1 MKNLNSKTFLSV
13 LFISISISISAQNTK
28 FKVVLDAGHGGK
40 DVGATYHGYAE
51 KKIALSTVLK
61 VGKILENEHDID
73 VVYTRNKDVF
83 VELDDRANIAN
94 KAKANIFVSMHCN
107 ANKNTSASGNETYV
121 MGITRNASNL
131 EVAKLENSVVTLED
145 NYEVKYEGFD
155 PNSPESVIGISILQE
170 EYRELSVEL
179 AAKVQQ
185 AFTKKTDSKNRGVKE
200 AGFLVLRKITMPRV
214 LIEMGFVSNKQ
225 EGAFLNS
232 DSGQDKLAEA
242 IANSILEYKKEY
254 FTSSNANQSNSS
266 EKSKEDAKVVDK
278 SRDKKPKD
286 SIKNVEKT
294 QNIDKSND
302 KIEFKVQISASSR
315 DLDTKPS
322 NFKGL
327 KNVSKEKGN
336 VIYKYYYESAPTY
349 EEAKKNLEFAK
360 ENGFDTAFIVA
371 YKNGEK
377 INISEAIK

>member
-1 MKNLNSKTFLSV
+1 MRILFPKSFFLIV
-13 LFISISISISAQNTK
+13 IFFSISIAKAQNAK

-40 DVGATYHGYAE
+40 DYGATYHGNVE
-51 KKIALSTVLK
+51 KNIALKTVLK
-61 VGKILENEHDID
+61 VGEILEKDPNII

-94 KAKANIFVSMHCN
+94 KSKANIFVSMHCN
-107 ANKNTSASGNETYV
+107 ANANTSASGNETYV

-131 EVAKLENSVVTLED
+131 EVAKKENSVVTLEE
-145 NYEVKYEGFD
+145 NYEIKYEGFD

-185 AFTKKTDSKNRGVKE
+185 AFTKKTSFRNRGVKE

-214 LIEMGFVSNKQ
+214 LIEMGFVSNKE

-232 DSGQDKLAEA
+232 ESGQSKLAEA

-254 FTSSNANQSNSS
+254 FISSSSVTDKNDSENKEDDKPKEIVVKKEETKVVSTSSN
-266 EKSKEDAKVVDK
+266 
-278 SRDKKPKD
+278 KD
-286 SIKNVEKT
+286 
-294 QNIDKSND
+294 NIV
-302 KIEFKVQISASSR
+302 FKVQISASSR
-315 DLDTKPS
+315 NLETTPS

-327 KNVSKEKGN
+327 KNVSKEKGS
-336 VIYKYYYESAPTY
+336 VIYKYYYEEASSYA
-349 EEAKKNLEFAK
+349 EAKKNLEEAK
-360 ENGFDTAFIVA
+360 EKGFDSAFIVA
-371 YKNGEK
+371 FKNGEK
-377 INISEAIK
+377 INISEALK

>member
-1 MKNLNSKTFLSV
+1 MRILYPKSFFSVAMLFLV
-13 LFISISISISAQNTK
+13 CISYSQNTK

-40 DVGATYHGYAE
+40 DYGATYHGNVE
-51 KKIALSTVLK
+51 KNIALKTVLK
-61 VGKILENEHDID
+61 VGDILEKDPNIT

-94 KAKANIFVSMHCN
+94 KSKANIFVSMHCN
-107 ANKNTSASGNETYV
+107 ANKNTGASGNETYV

-131 EVAKLENSVVTLED
+131 EVAKKENSVVTLED
-145 NYEVKYEGFD
+145 NYEIKYEGFD

-185 AFTKKTDSKNRGVKE
+185 AFTKKTSFKNRGVKE

-214 LIEMGFVSNKQ
+214 LIEMGFVSNKE

-232 DSGQDKLAEA
+232 ESGQNKLAEA

-254 FTSSNANQSNSS
+254 FISSSTSTDKTEEKEDEKPKEIIVKKEETKVISTSS
-266 EKSKEDAKVVDK
+266 
-278 SRDKKPKD
+278 
-286 SIKNVEKT
+286 
-294 QNIDKSND
+294 SND
-302 KIEFKVQISASSR
+302 KIVFKVQISASSKN
-315 DLDTKPS
+315 LETTPS

-327 KNVSKEKGN
+327 KNVTKEKGS
-336 VIYKYYYESAPTY
+336 VIFKYFY
-349 EEAKKNLEFAK
+349 EEADSYAEAQKNLIVAK
-360 ENGFDTAFIVA
+360 EKGFDSAFIVA
-371 YKNGEK
+371 FKNGEK
-377 INISEAIK
+377 INISEALK

>member
-1 MKNLNSKTFLSV
+1 MRILFPKSFFLIV
-13 LFISISISISAQNTK
+13 IFFSISIAKAQNAK

-40 DVGATYHGYAE
+40 DYGATYHGNVE
-51 KKIALSTVLK
+51 KNIALKTVLK
-61 VGKILENEHDID
+61 VGEILEKDPNII

-94 KAKANIFVSMHCN
+94 KSKANIFVSMHCN
-107 ANKNTSASGNETYV
+107 ANANTSASGNETYV

-131 EVAKLENSVVTLED
+131 EVAKKENSVVTLEE
-145 NYEVKYEGFD
+145 NYEIKYEGFD

-185 AFTKKTDSKNRGVKE
+185 AFTKKTSFRNRGVKE

-214 LIEMGFVSNKQ
+214 LIEMGFVSNKE

-232 DSGQDKLAEA
+232 ESGQSKLAEA

-254 FTSSNANQSNSS
+254 FNSSSSVTDKNDSENKEDDKPKEIVVKKEETKVVSTSSN
-266 EKSKEDAKVVDK
+266 
-278 SRDKKPKD
+278 KD
-286 SIKNVEKT
+286 
-294 QNIDKSND
+294 NIV
-302 KIEFKVQISASSR
+302 FKVQISASSR
-315 DLDTKPS
+315 NLETTPS

-327 KNVSKEKGN
+327 KNVSKEKGS
-336 VIYKYYYESAPTY
+336 VIYKYYYEEASSYA
-349 EEAKKNLEFAK
+349 EAKKNLEEAK
-360 ENGFDTAFIVA
+360 EKGFDSAFIVA
-371 YKNGEK
+371 FKNGEK
-377 INISEAIK
+377 INISEALK

>member
-1 MKNLNSKTFLSV
+1 MKSLNSKTFLSV
-13 LFISISISISAQNTK
+13 LFLCISISITAQNTK

-40 DVGATYHGYAE
+40 DIGATYHGYAE
-51 KKIALSTVLK
+51 KKIALNTVLK
-61 VGKILENEHDID
+61 VGKILESEHDIE

-94 KAKANIFVSMHCN
+94 KSKANIFVSMHCN
-107 ANKNTSASGNETYV
+107 ANANTSAAGNETYV

-131 EVAKLENSVVTLED
+131 EVAKKENSVVTLED
-145 NYEVKYEGFD
+145 NYEIKYEGFD

-185 AFTKKTDSKNRGVKE
+185 AFTKKTTFRNRGVKE

-214 LIEMGFVSNKQ
+214 LIEMGFVSNKE

-232 DSGQDKLAEA
+232 EEGQNKLAEA
-242 IANSILEYKKEY
+242 IANSIIEYKKEY
-254 FTSSNANQSNSS
+254 FTSSNSTNNETIIVEKIS
-266 EKSKEDAKVVDK
+266 EETKVPEKQKDYKV
-278 SRDKKPKD
+278 KD
-286 SIKNVEKT
+286 SIKLS
-294 QNIDKSND
+294 DKNHKKD

-315 DLDTKPS
+315 NLETKPE

-327 KNVSKEKGN
+327 SNVSKEKGS
-336 VIYKYYYESAPTY
+336 VIYKYYYESAPSY
-349 EEAKKNLEFAK
+349 EQAKKNLETAK
-360 ENGFDTAFIVA
+360 EKGFESSFIVA
-371 YKNGEK
+371 FKNGEK

>member
-1 MKNLNSKTFLSV
+1 M
-13 LFISISISISAQNTK
+13 LFFIGIGYAQNTK

-40 DVGATYHGYAE
+40 DYGATYHGNVE
-51 KKIALSTVLK
+51 KNIALKTVLK
-61 VGKILENEHDID
+61 VGEILEKDPNVS

-94 KAKANIFVSMHCN
+94 KSKANIFVSMHCN
-107 ANKNTSASGNETYV
+107 ANANTSAAGNETYV

-131 EVAKLENSVVTLED
+131 EVAKKENSVVTLED

-185 AFTKKTDSKNRGVKE
+185 AFTKKTTFRNRGVKE

-214 LIEMGFVSNKQ
+214 LIEMGFVSNKE

-232 DSGQDKLAEA
+232 ESGQNKLAEA
-242 IANSILEYKKEY
+242 IAHSILEYKKEY
-254 FTSSNANQSNSS
+254 FISSSTST
-266 EKSKEDAKVVDK
+266 EKNDVKEDDKLKEITVKKEETKVI
-278 SRDKKPKD
+278 
-286 SIKNVEKT
+286 SIPNKEK
-294 QNIDKSND
+294 I
-302 KIEFKVQISASSR
+302 IFKVQISASSR
-315 DLDTKPS
+315 DLETSPS

-327 KNVSKEKGN
+327 KNVTKEKGS
-336 VIYKYYYESAPTY
+336 VIYKYYYEEANSYGEEQKNLA
-349 EEAKKNLEFAK
+349 EAKEK
-360 ENGFDTAFIVA
+360 GFDTAFIVA
-371 YKNGEK
+371 FKNGEK
-377 INISEAIK
+377 IKISEAVK

>member
-1 MKNLNSKTFLSV
+1 MKITYNKSFFLV
-13 LFISISISISAQNTK
+13 TMLFFIGIGYAQNTK

-40 DVGATYHGYAE
+40 DYGATYHGNVE
-51 KKIALSTVLK
+51 KNIALKTVLK
-61 VGKILENEHDID
+61 VGEILEKDPNVS

-94 KAKANIFVSMHCN
+94 KSKANIFVSMHCN
-107 ANKNTSASGNETYV
+107 ANANTSAAGNETYV

-131 EVAKLENSVVTLED
+131 EVAKKENSVVTLED

-185 AFTKKTDSKNRGVKE
+185 AFTKKTTFRNRGVKE

-214 LIEMGFVSNKQ
+214 LIEMGFVSNKE

-232 DSGQDKLAEA
+232 ESGQNKLAEA
-242 IANSILEYKKEY
+242 IAHSILEYKKEY
-254 FTSSNANQSNSS
+254 FISSSTST
-266 EKSKEDAKVVDK
+266 EKNDVKEDDKLKEITVKKEETKVI
-278 SRDKKPKD
+278 
-286 SIKNVEKT
+286 SIPNKEK
-294 QNIDKSND
+294 I
-302 KIEFKVQISASSR
+302 IFKVQISASSR
-315 DLDTKPS
+315 DLETSPS

-327 KNVSKEKGN
+327 KNVTKEKGS
-336 VIYKYYYESAPTY
+336 VIYKYYYEEANSYGEAQKNLA
-349 EEAKKNLEFAK
+349 EAKEK
-360 ENGFDTAFIVA
+360 GFDTAFIVA
-371 YKNGEK
+371 FKNGEK
-377 INISEAIK
+377 IKISEAVK

>member
-1 MKNLNSKTFLSV
+1 MRILNNKTFLIA
-13 LFISISISISAQNTK
+13 LFLCLTISLSAQNTK

-40 DVGATYHGYAE
+40 DIGATYHGFAE
-51 KKIALSTVLK
+51 KKIALSTSLK
-61 VGKILENEHDID
+61 VGKILENEKDIQ
-73 VVYTRNKDVF
+73 VIYTRNKDIF

-94 KAKANIFVSMHCN
+94 KSKGNIFVSIHCN

-145 NYEVKYEGFD
+145 NYEIKYEGFD

-185 AFTKKTDSKNRGVKE
+185 AFIKKSKSKNRGVKE

-214 LIEMGFVSNKQ
+214 LIEMGFVSNKE

-232 DSGQDKLAEA
+232 EEGQNRLAEA
-242 IANSILEYKKEY
+242 IANSIIEYKNEY
-254 FTSSNANQSNSS
+254 FTSSAVNSDEESSTGKPKETPKIS
-266 EKSKEDAKVVDK
+266 EKTIQK
-278 SRDKKPKD
+278 
-286 SIKNVEKT
+286 
-294 QNIDKSND
+294 KSNEAIKSNNKVENAVE
-302 KIEFKVQISASSR
+302 KIEFKIQISSSSR
-315 DLDTKPS
+315 NLETTPS

-327 KNVSKEKGN
+327 NNITKENGN
-336 VIYKYYYESAPTY
+336 VIYKYFYENTSSY
-349 EEAKKNLEFAK
+349 EQAKKHLETAK
-360 ENGFDTAFIVA
+360 EKGFDSAFIVA
-371 YKNGEK
+371 FKNGEK
-377 INISEAIK
+377 INISEALK

>member
-1 MKNLNSKTFLSV
+1 MRILYSKSFFSVGMLFLV
-13 LFISISISISAQNTK
+13 CIGYAQNTK

-40 DVGATYHGYAE
+40 DYGATYHGNVE
-51 KKIALSTVLK
+51 KNIALKTVLK
-61 VGKILENEHDID
+61 VGEILEKDPNVT

-94 KAKANIFVSMHCN
+94 KSKANIFVSMHCN
-107 ANKNTSASGNETYV
+107 ANANTSASGNETYV

-131 EVAKLENSVVTLED
+131 EVAKKENSVVTLED
-145 NYEVKYEGFD
+145 NYEIKYEGFD

-185 AFTKKTDSKNRGVKE
+185 AFTKKTTFRNRGVKE

-214 LIEMGFVSNKQ
+214 LIEMGFVSNKE

-232 DSGQDKLAEA
+232 ESGQNKLAEA

-254 FTSSNANQSNSS
+254 FISSSNSTDKSDEKEEPKEIVVKKEETKVISTSS
-266 EKSKEDAKVVDK
+266 SK
-278 SRDKKPKD
+278 
-286 SIKNVEKT
+286 
-294 QNIDKSND
+294 D
-302 KIEFKVQISASSR
+302 KIVYKVQISASSR
-315 DLDTKPS
+315 DLETSPS

-327 KNVSKEKGN
+327 KNVSKEKGS
-336 VIYKYYYESAPTY
+336 VIFKYYYEEASSY
-349 EEAKKNLEFAK
+349 EEAKKNLEEAK
-360 ENGFDTAFIVA
+360 QKGFDSAFIVA
-371 YKNGEK
+371 FKNGDK
-377 INISEAIK
+377 INISEAIKYEKK

>member
-1 MKNLNSKTFLSV
+1 MRILNSKSFFSNLLLFSV
-13 LFISISISISAQNTK
+13 LIINAQNTK

-40 DVGATYHGYAE
+40 DYGATYHGNVE
-51 KKIALSTVLK
+51 KNIALKTVLK
-61 VGKILENEHDID
+61 VGAILEKDPNIT

-94 KAKANIFVSMHCN
+94 KSKANIFVSMHCN
-107 ANKNTSASGNETYV
+107 ANKNIAASGNETYV

-145 NYEVKYEGFD
+145 NYEIKYEGFD
-155 PNSPESVIGISILQE
+155 PKSPESVIGISILQE

-185 AFTKKTDSKNRGVKE
+185 AFTKKTSSKNRGVKE

-214 LIEMGFVSNKQ
+214 LIEMGFVSNKE

-232 DSGQDKLAEA
+232 ENGQNKLAEA

-254 FTSSNANQSNSS
+254 FIASHT
-266 EKSKEDAKVVDK
+266 VV
-278 SRDKKPKD
+278 
-286 SIKNVEKT
+286 E
-294 QNIDKSND
+294 D
-302 KIEFKVQISASSR
+302 KIEDKVEKSTAEVVKNDEVKTDKTKSNSDNIIFKIQISASSR
-315 DLDTKPS
+315 NLETTPS

-327 KNVSKEKGN
+327 KNISKQKGS
-336 VIYKYYYESAPTY
+336 VIFKYYYEETKSY
-349 EEAKKNLEFAK
+349 EEAKKYLAEAK
-360 ENGFDTAFIVA
+360 EKGFDSAFIVPF
-371 YKNGEK
+371 KNGVQIK
-377 INISEAIK
+377 ISEALK

>member
-1 MKNLNSKTFLSV
+1 MRILYPKSFFSV
-13 LFISISISISAQNTK
+13 TMLFVVCISYAQNTK

-40 DVGATYHGYAE
+40 DYGATYHGNVE
-51 KKIALSTVLK
+51 KNIALKTVLK
-61 VGKILENEHDID
+61 VGEILEKDPNVI

-94 KAKANIFVSMHCN
+94 KSKANIFVSMHCN
-107 ANKNTSASGNETYV
+107 ANANTSAAGNETYV

-131 EVAKLENSVVTLED
+131 EVAKKENSVVTLED

-185 AFTKKTDSKNRGVKE
+185 AFTKKTTFRNRGVKE

-214 LIEMGFVSNKQ
+214 LIEMGFVSNKE

-232 DSGQDKLAEA
+232 ESGQNKLAEA

-254 FTSSNANQSNSS
+254 FISSSNSTDKTDEKEEPKEIIVKKEETKIISTSS
-266 EKSKEDAKVVDK
+266 SK
-278 SRDKKPKD
+278 
-286 SIKNVEKT
+286 
-294 QNIDKSND
+294 D
-302 KIEFKVQISASSR
+302 KIVYKVQISASSR
-315 DLDTKPS
+315 DLETSPS

-327 KNVSKEKGN
+327 TNVSKEKGS
-336 VIYKYYYESAPTY
+336 VIFKYYYEEASSY
-349 EEAKKNLEFAK
+349 EEAKKNLEEAK
-360 ENGFDTAFIVA
+360 VKGFDSAFIVA
-371 YKNGEK
+371 FKNGDK
-377 INISEAIK
+377 INISEAIKHEKK

>member
-1 MKNLNSKTFLSV
+1 MRILFPKSFFLIV
-13 LFISISISISAQNTK
+13 IFFSISIAKAQNAK

-40 DVGATYHGYAE
+40 DYGATYHGNVE
-51 KKIALSTVLK
+51 KNIALKTVLK
-61 VGKILENEHDID
+61 VGEILEKDPNIT

-94 KAKANIFVSMHCN
+94 KSKANIFVSMHCN
-107 ANKNTSASGNETYV
+107 ANANTSASGNETYV

-131 EVAKLENSVVTLED
+131 EVAKKENSVVTLEE
-145 NYEVKYEGFD
+145 NYEIKYEGFD

-185 AFTKKTDSKNRGVKE
+185 AFTKKTSFRNRGVKE

-214 LIEMGFVSNKQ
+214 LIEMGFVSNKE

-232 DSGQDKLAEA
+232 ESGQSKLAEA

-254 FTSSNANQSNSS
+254 FNSSSSVTDKNDSENKEDDKPKEIVVKKEETKVVSTSSN
-266 EKSKEDAKVVDK
+266 
-278 SRDKKPKD
+278 KD
-286 SIKNVEKT
+286 
-294 QNIDKSND
+294 NIV
-302 KIEFKVQISASSR
+302 FKVQISASSR
-315 DLDTKPS
+315 NLETTPS

-327 KNVSKEKGN
+327 KNVSKEKGS
-336 VIYKYYYESAPTY
+336 VIYKYYYEEASSYA
-349 EEAKKNLEFAK
+349 EAKKNLEEAK
-360 ENGFDTAFIVA
+360 EKGFDSAFIVA
-371 YKNGEK
+371 FKNGEK
-377 INISEAIK
+377 INISEALK

>member
-1 MKNLNSKTFLSV
+1 MRILYPKSFFSVAMLFLV
-13 LFISISISISAQNTK
+13 CISYAQNTK

-40 DVGATYHGYAE
+40 DYGATYHGNVE
-51 KKIALSTVLK
+51 KNIALKTVLK
-61 VGKILENEHDID
+61 VGDILEKDPNIT

-94 KAKANIFVSMHCN
+94 KSKANIFVSMHCN
-107 ANKNTSASGNETYV
+107 ANKNTGASGNETYV

-131 EVAKLENSVVTLED
+131 EVAKKENSVVTLED
-145 NYEVKYEGFD
+145 NYEIKYEGFD

-185 AFTKKTDSKNRGVKE
+185 AFTKKTTFKNRGVKE

-214 LIEMGFVSNKQ
+214 LIEMGFVSNKE

-232 DSGQDKLAEA
+232 ESGQNKLAEA

-254 FTSSNANQSNSS
+254 FISSSNSLDKSEEKEDEKPKEIIVKKEETKVISTSSN
-266 EKSKEDAKVVDK
+266 K
-278 SRDKKPKD
+278 
-286 SIKNVEKT
+286 
-294 QNIDKSND
+294 D
-302 KIEFKVQISASSR
+302 KIVFKVQISASSKN
-315 DLDTKPS
+315 LETTPS

-327 KNVSKEKGN
+327 KNVTKEKGS
-336 VIYKYYYESAPTY
+336 VIFKYFY
-349 EEAKKNLEFAK
+349 EEADSYTEAQKNLVEAK
-360 ENGFDTAFIVA
+360 EKGFDSAFIVA
-371 YKNGEK
+371 FKNGEK
-377 INISEAIK
+377 INISEALK

>member
-1 MKNLNSKTFLSV
+1 MKILKSKTFLSV
-13 LFISISISISAQNTK
+13 LFFYISFSLTAQNSK

-40 DVGATYHGYAE
+40 DYGATYHGNVE
-51 KKIALSTVLK
+51 KNIALKTVLK
-61 VGKILENEHDID
+61 VGSILEKEHDVE

-94 KAKANIFVSMHCN
+94 KSKANIFVSMHCN
-107 ANKNTSASGNETYV
+107 ANANISAYGNETYV

-131 EVAKLENSVVTLED
+131 EVAKKENSVVTLED
-145 NYEVKYEGFD
+145 DYEIKYEGFD

-185 AFTKKTDSKNRGVKE
+185 AFTKKTTFKNRGVKE

-214 LIEMGFVSNKQ
+214 LIEMGFVSNKN

-254 FTSSNANQSNSS
+254 FTSSNSKTVQTTPIEKPKEEVKVIDITKTV
-266 EKSKEDAKVVDK
+266 EKSTE
-278 SRDKKPKD
+278 
-286 SIKNVEKT
+286 
-294 QNIDKSND
+294 
-302 KIEFKVQISASSR
+302 KIEFKVQISASSKN
-315 DLDTKPS
+315 LETKPE
-322 NFKGL
+322 NFNGL

-349 EEAKKNLEFAK
+349 EDAKKNLSVAK
-360 ENGFDTAFIVA
+360 EKGFESSFIVA
-371 YKNGEK
+371 FKNGEK
-377 INISEAIK
+377 INISEALK

>member
-1 MKNLNSKTFLSV
+1 MLFLSTIN
-13 LFISISISISAQNTK
+13 FAQNSK

-40 DVGATYHGYAE
+40 DYGATYHGNVE
-51 KKIALSTVLK
+51 KNIALKTVLK
-61 VGKILENEHDID
+61 VGEILEKDPTVT

-94 KAKANIFVSMHCN
+94 KSKANIFVSMHCN
-107 ANKNTSASGNETYV
+107 ANANISASGNETYV

-131 EVAKLENSVVTLED
+131 EVAKKENSVVTLED

-185 AFTKKTDSKNRGVKE
+185 AFTKKTTFRNRGVKE

-214 LIEMGFVSNKQ
+214 LIEMGFVSNKE

-232 DSGQDKLAEA
+232 ESGQEKLAQA

-254 FTSSNANQSNSS
+254 FTSTSIKDDKKGIEENDDEKPKEIIVKKEETKVVSTNSS
-266 EKSKEDAKVVDK
+266 
-278 SRDKKPKD
+278 KD
-286 SIKNVEKT
+286 SVI
-294 QNIDKSND
+294 
-302 KIEFKVQISASSR
+302 FKVQISASSR
-315 DLDTKPS
+315 NLDTTPA

-327 KNVSKEKGN
+327 KNISKEKSST
-336 VIYKYYYESAPTY
+336 VYKYFY
-349 EEAKKNLEFAK
+349 EEAKSYTEAQKNLEEAK
-360 ENGFDTAFIVA
+360 EKGFGSAFIVA
-371 YKNGEK
+371 FKNGEK
-377 INISEAIK
+377 INLSEAIKKQ

>member
-1 MKNLNSKTFLSV
+1 MRILNSKSFFSNLLLFSV
-13 LFISISISISAQNTK
+13 LIINAQNTK

-40 DVGATYHGYAE
+40 DYGATYHGNVE
-51 KKIALSTVLK
+51 KNIALKTVLK
-61 VGKILENEHDID
+61 VGAILEKDPNIT

-94 KAKANIFVSMHCN
+94 KSKANIFVSMHCN
-107 ANKNTSASGNETYV
+107 ANKNIAASGNETYV

-145 NYEVKYEGFD
+145 NYEIKYEGFD
-155 PNSPESVIGISILQE
+155 PKSPESVIGISILQE

-185 AFTKKTDSKNRGVKE
+185 AFTKKTSSKNRGVKE

-214 LIEMGFVSNKQ
+214 LIEMGFVSNKE

-232 DSGQDKLAEA
+232 ENGQNKLAEA

-254 FTSSNANQSNSS
+254 FIASHA
-266 EKSKEDAKVVDK
+266 VV
-278 SRDKKPKD
+278 
-286 SIKNVEKT
+286 E
-294 QNIDKSND
+294 D
-302 KIEFKVQISASSR
+302 KIEDKVEKSTAEVVKNDEVKTDKTKSNSDSIIFKIQISASSR
-315 DLDTKPS
+315 NLETTPS

-327 KNVSKEKGN
+327 KNISKQKGS
-336 VIYKYYYESAPTY
+336 VIFKYYYEETKSY
-349 EEAKKNLEFAK
+349 EEAKKYLAEAK
-360 ENGFDTAFIVA
+360 EKGFDSAFIVPF
-371 YKNGEK
+371 KNGVQIK
-377 INISEAIK
+377 ISEALK